1 MGQLERAIAAP
12 FASPVRTRSWFQSAG
27 FLFSL
32 EFVADWGRREWRQI
46 LRRARVRKVLDYAL
60 RDLWGFGVWS
70 RQNVSQLMRP

>member
-1 MGQLERAIAAP
+1 MFHFVCCFDECEGLMGQLERAIAAP

-46 LRRARVRKVLDYAL
+46 LRRAQERTSLLFKDA
-60 RDLWGFGVWS
+60 
-70 RQNVSQLMRP
+70 